1 MKRGEILRT
10 ILFFI
15 LVGIIIV
22 YGGYEPFL
30 SYMGYLS
37 VKEKCKELAK
47 FARMYKDTEEI
58 KNLVMEELK
67 EEGFYFSPLNVSV
80 YYEGDEIVIRAMFSD
95 TLRWLGDKITKP
107 LNYKVEVKRLP
118 VSIN

>member
-10 ILFFI
+10 ILFSVLVAII
-15 LVGIIIV
+15 LV
-22 YGGYEPFL
+22 YGGYGPFL

-37 VKEKCKELAK
+37 VREKCKELAK

-58 KNLVMEELK
+58 KNLVMEKLK

-80 YYEGDEIVIRAMFSD
+80 YYEGDKIIIRAMFSD
-95 TLRWLGDKITKP
+95 TLKWLGDNIIKP
-107 LNYKVEVKRLP
+107 INYKVEVKRLP